1 MAEGDMFKG
10 IGQPEE
16 GGLNTTSHGLHL
28 QRILLTPAV
37 HLLDVD
43 TSDYNETS
51 DFL

>member
-1 MAEGDMFKG
+1 MFKG

-16 GGLNTTSHGLHL
+16 GGLNTTSHRLHL

-43 TSDYNETS
+43 DQASDYNETS